1 MKNAEQIVSK
11 DEKFDSLKYWVSDSI
26 DIDNRR
32 IRLSGAVDEDKLDII
47 FAAIRRMVDVN
58 TEAIYV
64 YINSYGGDIYD
75 AFGIYDILRA
85 CKHVDIHT
93 VVSGKVMSAAA
104 IIFLAGD
111 FRYCSPNSRFMIHE
125 VSDEEIAGKNHDV
138 QNAATELKIVNEKM
152 IEIISDHV
160 DLSVKKLRT
169 LIKDDTYYW
178 KEEALEL
185 GFVTEKE
192 YTIE

>member
-1 MKNAEQIVSK
+1 MKKAEQIVGK
-11 DEKFDSLKYWVSDSI
+11 TEKFESLKYWVSDSI
-26 DIDNRR
+26 DIENRR
-32 IRLSGAVDEDKLDII
+32 IRLSGSIDNDQLDII
-47 FAAIRRMVDVN
+47 FAAIRRMVDSN
-58 TEAIYV
+58 TDDIYV

-85 CKHVDIHT
+85 CKNVNIHT
-93 VVSGKVMSAAA
+93 TVSGKAMSAAA

-111 FRYCSPNSRFMIHE
+111 YRYCSPNSRFMIHE
-125 VSDEEIAGKNHDV
+125 VSDEDIEGKNHDV
-138 QNAATELKIVNEKM
+138 QNAAAELKEVNNRMIKLISERTEL
-152 IEIISDHV
+152 SQQ
-160 DLSVKKLRT
+160 KLRN

-178 KEEALEL
+178 KDEAIRL